1 MNIKKNKSLREL
13 NTFGVDSMAE
23 HFLKVTSSADLLE
36 SMKYIEKNRLKYF
49 VLGGGSN
56 ILLGFSKYKGA
67 VIHMQTKGVETVAE
81 TPEHE
86 ILECAA
92 GVNWDEFVE
101 YTVERGLGGVENMSL
116 IPGTVGASPIQ
127 NIGAYG
133 QELKDTFESAKVFL
147 TEEKRMITLTKDECK
162 FDYRDSIFKRE
173 LKGKSII
180 LSVALKLKKN
190 PKLNYSYKGI
200 RELIFKRGDEKPTLS
215 DMRDAVIKLRTQ
227 KLPDPAI
234 TGNAGSFF
242 KNPEISEESFG
253 ILKRFVPEIDGFKS
267 KDDKIKISAAKLIEL
282 SGWKGRREG
291 NCGVYENHSLVL
303 VNYGGASGDEIVNL
317 ANRIIDDVYQKFGI
331 RLSVEVNLL
340 Q

>member
-1 MNIKKNKSLREL
+1 MNIKKNKSLKEF
-13 NTFGVDSMAE
+13 NTFGVDSTAE
-23 HFLKVTSSADLLE
+23 HFLKVTTDDELGE
-36 SMKYIEKNRLKYF
+36 SIKYIEKNRLKYF

-56 ILLGFSKYKGA
+56 ILLGFDKYKGA
-67 VIHMQTKGVETVAE
+67 VIHMQTKGVEIVDE
-81 TPEHE
+81 TPEYE

-116 IPGTVGASPIQ
+116 IPGTMGASPIQ

-133 QELKDTFESAKVFL
+133 QELKDTFESARVFL
-147 TEEKRMITLTKDECK
+147 TEQKKIISLSKDECN

-180 LSVALKLKKN
+180 VSVSLKLKKI

-200 RELIFKRGDEKPTLS
+200 RELIFVNGDEKPTVK

-227 KLPDPAI
+227 KLPDPTVI
-234 TGNAGSFF
+234 GNAGSFF

-253 ILKRFVPEIDGFKS
+253 ILKRFIPEIDGFKT
-267 KDDKIKISAAKLIEL
+267 KDELVKISAAKLIEL

-303 VNYGGASGDEIVNL
+303 VNYGGATGSEIFNL
-317 ANRIIDDVYQKFGI
+317 AHRVIDDVYQKFGI
-331 RLSVEVNLL
+331 KLTVEVNLL

>member
-13 NTFGVDSMAE
+13 NTFGVDSIAE
-23 HFLKVTSSADLLE
+23 HFLKVTSNAELVE
-36 SMKYIEKNRLKYF
+36 SMKYIEKNRLNYF

-56 ILLGFSKYKGA
+56 ILLGSFKYKGA
-67 VIHMQTKGVETVAE
+67 VIHMQTKGVEIVEE
-81 TPEHE
+81 TPEYE
-86 ILECAA
+86 TIECAA

-116 IPGTVGASPIQ
+116 IPGTMGASPIQ

-133 QELKDTFESAKVFL
+133 QELKDSFESTKVYL
-147 TEEKRMITLTKDECK
+147 TEEKKIVTLTKDECK

-180 LSVALKLKKN
+180 VSVSLKLKKN

-200 RELIFKRGDEKPTLS
+200 RELIFLKGDEKPTLRN
-215 DMRDAVIKLRTQ
+215 MREAVIKLRTQ

-234 TGNAGSFF
+234 IGNAGSFF

-253 ILKRFVPEIDGFKS
+253 ILKRFIPEIDGFKS
-267 KDDKIKISAAKLIEL
+267 KDDKVKISAAKLIEL

-303 VNYGGASGDEIVNL
+303 VNYGGASGEEIVNL
-317 ANRIIDDVYQKFGI
+317 ANRVIDDVYQKFGI
-331 RLSVEVNLL
+331 KLTIEVNLI
-340 Q
+340 